1 MWTVDV
7 LQLMMDDARTRLAA
21 GTTLAS
27 VPEEE
32 RRALGRRLDKII
44 ERHRVLWLA
53 RNRPGGLPDSAA
65 WLANLRRAYETGEVD
80 ANWGGWPPQFS

>member
-1 MWTVDV
+1 
-7 LQLMMDDARTRLAA
+7 
-21 GTTLAS
+21 
-27 VPEEE
+27 
-32 RRALGRRLDKII
+32 
-44 ERHRVLWLA
+44 VLWLA